1 MKNLMKSLNNVLMR
15 ILAVFAASGLSVI
28 GAGAIAGVDTLTA
41 VTVAGLTAVA
51 AVVEKLARAFMDDG
65 KLTLDE
71 INAAFST
78 VDKGAK
84 TAADIEVEQRQA
96 ADKVIA
102 AGLIAVPAVAAI
114 EEVTE
119 EEVVEEEQRPEDYN
133 QSLVEQKPPPL
144 KERPKELKTR

>member
-15 ILAVFAASGLSVI
+15 IVAVFAASGLSVI
-28 GAGAIAGVDTLTA
+28 GAGAIAGIDTLTA

-84 TAADIEVEQRQA
+84 TLADVEVETRQS

-102 AGLIAVPAVAAI
+102 AGLIAVPAVAAV
-114 EEVTE
+114 EAVTE
-119 EEVVEEEQRPEDYN
+119 EIIAEPTTEEDYN
-133 QSLVEQKPPPL
+133 
-144 KERPKELKTR
+144 

>member
-1 MKNLMKSLNNVLMR
+1 MRNTMASLKNVLMR
-15 ILAVFAASGLSVI
+15 IVAVFAASGLGVI
-28 GAGAIAGVDTLTA
+28 GAGAIAGISTIKA

-84 TAADIEVEQRQA
+84 TVADVEVENRQA
-96 ADKVIA
+96 ADKA
-102 AGLIAVPAVAAI
+102 TKSAPAV
-114 EEVTE
+114 TD
-119 EEVVEEEQRPEDYN
+119 PNYN
-133 QSLVEQKPPPL
+133 
-144 KERPKELKTR
+144 